1 MTDPVNYTIEI
12 CNAGLFPVTRTS
24 VNDSLLGDIAGSFAA
39 TLAPGQCS
47 SATLTRTV
55 QAGDPDP
62 LVNTVTAIYSGAGA
76 SATAS
81 ASATTNLFQPA
92 VNVTKN
98 ARPDPNQVGGV
109 STCTIVVTNNSSADS
124 PNLENGTIVDSL
136 SGNLLDPANT
146 DVVNSDL
153 RSGSARPA
161 VVHDHDGPDDPGE

>member
-39 TLAPGQCS
+39 SLAPGQCS

-62 LVNTVTAIYSGAGA
+62 LVNTVTATYSGAGA

-81 ASATTNLFQPA
+81 ASASTNLFQPA
-92 VNVTKN
+92 VDVTKN
-98 ARPDPNQVGGV
+98 CAPDPNQVGGV
-109 STCTIVVTNNSSADS
+109 STCTIVVTNGSSADS

-136 SGNLLDPANT
+136 SGQP
-146 DVVNSDL
+146 
-153 RSGSARPA
+153 ARPGEHRCCQLDVRRGA
-161 VVHDHDGPDDPGE
+161 AHGRFVHDHDGPDHPGE